1 MSVPSGLFIIG
12 TQRSGSNLLRVMLNQ
27 AAEVAAPHPP
37 HLLQTFFPLLPL
49 YGDLYQTG
57 PWQSL
62 VTDVCAWVNANP
74 VPWAGFIASPDRLFL
89 LEKRSLPALVGSVYD
104 QFAVHTGKSIWVNK
118 SMANVRYLPDIQADL
133 PLAKFLYLYRD
144 GRDVALSFQ
153 KAVVGPK
160 HPYVTG
166 REWAHDQRLAL
177 EGMACL
183 PADQALA
190 LSYEQLI
197 SAPEPSVRQVCQFL
211 GIEFRPAL
219 LDYHQ
224 SAESVVTASSGKM
237 WANLTRPVMAGNQG
251 KFLREM
257 APEAIS
263 QFEAAAGDVLVRL
276 GYTCV
281 GQGLPG
287 NHSFSAEDIAAF
299 EAEDMRLRQLA
310 RQNQDPADA
319 AKRLPQ
325 EVLLKE
331 IIQRLKGSPGQ

>member
-1 MSVPSGLFIIG
+1 
-12 TQRSGSNLLRVMLNQ
+12 MLHQ
-27 AAEVAAPHPP
+27 APEVAAPHPP
-37 HLLQTFFPLLPL
+37 HLMQTFFPLLPL
-49 YGDLYQTG
+49 YGDVHQTG

-62 VTDVCAWVNANP
+62 VTDVCAWLNANP
-74 VPWAGFIASPDRLFL
+74 VPWAGFVAMPDRLFL
-89 LEKRSLPALVGSVYD
+89 LEKRSLPALVCAVYE
-104 QFAVHTGKSIWVNK
+104 QFAAHTGKSIWVNK

-160 HPYVTG
+160 HPYVIG

-177 EGMACL
+177 EGMANL

-197 SAPEPSVRQVCQFL
+197 SGPEAAIRQVCQFL
-211 GIEFRPAL
+211 GIAFRPGM

-224 SAESVVTASSGKM
+224 SEESMITASSGKM
-237 WANLTRPVMAGNQG
+237 WANLTRPVMTANQG

-257 APEAIS
+257 TPEAIS

-276 GYTCV
+276 GYSWV

-299 EAEDMRLRQLA
+299 EAEDKRLRQLA
-310 RQNQDPADA
+310 RQNQDPSDA

-331 IIQRLKGSPGQ
+331 ILLRLKGSPVQ